1 MDYRHGEVRWHIRS
15 VSGRQQYLPVYRA
28 FRGFSNS
35 RLIDFV
41 HTVVSAILLSV
52 CIMAL
57 ALKTFTV
64 DGPSMMPT
72 IRSGERLLVDRL
84 TYCLRSPR
92 RGEVVVFR
100 VSGEQRRFYI
110 KRVIGVPGDT
120 IVISDGRVYINGIAL
135 DEPYLESSVVGSY
148 GPYVVPKDHVFV
160 LGDNRN
166 NSEDSRT
173 PRVGFVAYHMI
184 FGRALWRYWPLARVG
199 SLEELKIARASP

>member
-1 MDYRHGEVRWHIRS
+1 
-15 VSGRQQYLPVYRA
+15 LPVYRA

-35 RLIDFV
+35 RLLDFA
-41 HTVVSAILLSV
+41 HTVAGAFLLSV
-52 CIMAL
+52 CIMAF
-57 ALKTFTV
+57 ALKAFTV

-84 TYCLRSPR
+84 TYRLRSPR

-100 VSGEQRRFYI
+100 VSGEQRQLYI

-120 IVISDGRVYINGIAL
+120 IVISDGRVYINGIVL
-135 DEPYLESSVVGSY
+135 DEPYLESSVLGNF
-148 GPYVVPKDHVFV
+148 GPYAVPKGHVFV

-173 PRVGFVAYHMI
+173 PRVGFVAHRMI
-184 FGRALWRYWPLARVG
+184 LGRALWRYWPLTRVG
-199 SLEELKIARASP
+199 SLEASKLVLASS